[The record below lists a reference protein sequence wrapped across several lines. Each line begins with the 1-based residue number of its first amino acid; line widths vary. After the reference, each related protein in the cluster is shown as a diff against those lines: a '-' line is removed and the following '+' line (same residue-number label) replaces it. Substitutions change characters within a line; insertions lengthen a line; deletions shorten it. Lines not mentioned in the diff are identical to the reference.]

1 MAASIGKKDDSP
13 YFFELIKQGENSSVE
28 FKRGDVR
35 AESLAREIVAFSNS
49 YGGTLLLGV
58 DDDRS
63 VVGVDD
69 DRNYEEWVANI
80 ARNNVVPPVHVSC
93 EEIILGGKRIVLIEV
108 PKGRDRPY
116 QDSSGRFYLRIGSTN
131 RIASLNELMR
141 LFQQSGFYHYDAT
154 EVEGAKESSLNQTA
168 LDRYFNSYDVS
179 YMELDQEEKSTLL
192 KNTDIISENRFVT
205 IAGLLVFGTNP
216 QRFLLNASISFAH
229 YLGQEVSEDLVDR
242 KNIEGT
248 LPDQVDAA
256 LRVIKN
262 NILTPSSI
270 VGLKREDQF
279 TYPDKVFRELIVNA
293 CVHRNYSIFGSRIR
307 IFMFDDRLEFISP
320 GRLPNTVTPDKLKS
334 GVSYAVNPVIVK
346 FMENLKYIDK
356 LGRGLPMV
364 YREAMK
370 RGREVLF
377 EEIGEEFKVS
387 LFF

>member
-1 MAASIGKKDDSP
+1 MGNKYDNL
-13 YFFELIKQGENSSVE
+13 YLLELIHQGENASIE

-35 AESLAREIVAFSNS
+35 ADSLAREIVAFSNS
-49 YGGTLLLGV
+49 YGGTILLGV
-58 DDDRS
+58 EDDRS
-63 VVGVDD
+63 VVGVDND
-69 DRNYEEWVANI
+69 KNHEEWVANI
-80 ARNNVVPPVHVSC
+80 ARNNIVPPVNISC
-93 EEIILGGKRIVLIEV
+93 EEIILNDKRVVLIEV

-116 QDSSGRFYLRIGSTN
+116 QDSSGRFYIRIGSTN

-154 EVEGAKESSLNQTA
+154 DVERAKESSLNQTA

-179 YMELDQEEKSTLL
+179 YMEMDQEEKSTLL
-192 KNTDIISENRFVT
+192 KNTDIVSENGLVT

-229 YLGQEVSEDLVDR
+229 YLGKEVSENLVDR

-256 LRVIKN
+256 LRIIKN
-262 NILTPSSI
+262 NLLTPSSI
-270 VGLKREDQF
+270 VGLKREDQV

-293 CVHRNYSIFGSRIR
+293 CIHRNYSIFGSRIR
-307 IFMFDDRLEFISP
+307 IFMFDDRIEFMSP
-320 GRLPNTVTPDKLKS
+320 GKLPNTVTTDKLKS

-370 RGREVLF
+370 RGREILF

>member
-1 MAASIGKKDDSP
+1 MDDR
-13 YFFELIKQGENSSVE
+13 YILALIDQGENAAVE
-28 FKRGDVR
+28 FKRSDVR
-35 AESLAREIVAFSNS
+35 SESLSREIIAFSNS
-49 YGGTLLLGV
+49 YGGTILLGI

-63 VVGVDD
+63 ILGVDSD
-69 DRNYEEWVANI
+69 KNYEEWVMNI
-80 ARNNVVPPVHVSC
+80 ARNNIVPPINISC
-93 EEIILGGKRIVLIEV
+93 DTIVLHDKKIVVVTV
-108 PKGRDRPY
+108 PKGKDRPY
-116 QDSSGRFYLRIGSTN
+116 QDNSGRFYVRVGSTN

-154 EVEGAKESSLNQTA
+154 EVERANEASLNQTA

-192 KNTDIISENRFVT
+192 KNTDILSENGFAT

-229 YLGQEVSEDLVDR
+229 YLGHDISEDLVDR

-256 LRVIKN
+256 LQIIKN

-270 VGLKREDQF
+270 VGLKREDQIK
-279 TYPDKVFRELIVNA
+279 YPDKVFRELIVNA
-293 CVHRNYSIFGSRIR
+293 CVHRNYSIYGSRIR
-307 IFMFDDRLEFISP
+307 IFMFDDRIEFISP
-320 GRLPNTVTPDKLKS
+320 GKLPNTITTDKLKS

-364 YREAMK
+364 YREAVK
-370 RGREVLF
+370 QGKQVLF

-387 LFF
+387 LFL

>member
-1 MAASIGKKDDSP
+1 MTVSMGHKHNYSHL
-13 YFFELIKQGENSSVE
+13 FELINQGENASVE

-35 AESLAREIVAFSNS
+35 ADSLAREIIAFSNS
-49 YGGTLLLGV
+49 YGGTILLGV
-58 DDDRS
+58 DDEHN
-63 VVGVDD
+63 VVGVDGE
-69 DRNYEEWVANI
+69 RNYEEWVANI
-80 ARNNVVPPVHVSC
+80 ARNNIVPPVNISY
-93 EEIILGGKRIVLIEV
+93 EEIVFNGRKVVLIEV
-108 PKGRDRPY
+108 PKGKDRPY
-116 QDSSGRFYLRIGSTN
+116 QDNTGRFYIRIGSTN

-154 EVEGAKESSLNQTA
+154 EVERANESSLNQTA

-179 YMELDQEEKSTLL
+179 YMEMEREEKLTLL
-192 KNTDIISENRFVT
+192 KNTDILSENGVAT

-229 YLGQEVSEDLVDR
+229 YLGNEISEELIDR

-256 LRVIKN
+256 LQIIKN

-270 VGLKREDQF
+270 VGLKRKDQIK
-279 TYPDKVFRELIVNA
+279 YPDKVFRELIVNA
-293 CVHRNYSIFGSRIR
+293 CVHRNYSILGSRIR
-307 IFMFDDRLEFISP
+307 IFMFDNRIEFISP
-320 GRLPNTVTPDKLKS
+320 GKLPNTITTDKLKS

-364 YREAMK
+364 YCEAVK
-370 RGREVLF
+370 QGKEVSF
-377 EEIGEEFKVS
+377 EEVGEEFKVS

>member
-13 YFFELIKQGENSSVE
+13 YFFELINQGENSSVE

-80 ARNNVVPPVHVSC
+80 ARNNVVPPVHISC

-356 LGRGLPMV
+356 LGRGLPRV